1 MQKRFEHICK
11 IFKVL
16 NLKQKK
22 LLLKNIV
29 LSVLGVGWEALGIG
43 MLIPIVSVMTKPT
56 LNGLDPRLDRALKL
70 LGDPTQSDLLLYST
84 ALFVAVYFLKVVF
97 LAYAGWS
104 QFKFTFGLHAE
115 LSEKLFATYL
125 SQPYK
130 FHLQRNSAN
139 LAHNIS
145 AEVSIFVN
153 NAVVPIMLIIAEGL
167 VFLGLGVVLVIV
179 EPLGTFVAGFALGCA
194 GLVFGYFTRQQL
206 SEWSCSRHTHESQ
219 RSMHLMQGLTG
230 IKEVIL
236 SNKANVF
243 LERYSLHN
251 NVSAVIGYKRSTLQL
266 LPRLWLELLTSLG
279 VAGLIVVMKMQ
290 GITPVQM
297 VPVLAV
303 FAAVAFRL
311 IPSANRLMNSLQSLR
326 FGWTCIGRIEQE
338 MNIPLLKPTESNK
351 QLTLEREISILDLDF
366 SYSNGED
373 TRKVLKNINLTI
385 KRGECIGFVGKS
397 GSGKSTL
404 ADILLG
410 LHRPDTGKVLVD
422 GVSIFENLTS
432 WQSQIGYVPQ
442 SIYLT
447 DESILKNIA
456 FGMADEEIDHAA
468 INEALRAAQLLEFV
482 ASLPDGV
489 NTEVGE
495 RGVRLSGG
503 QRQRIGIA
511 RALYHQPQVL
521 VLDEAT
527 SALDM
532 ATEED
537 FMEAVWALAKEKTV
551 LIVAHRLTTLKRCD
565 RIYSFSDGQIV
576 QQETQRNSILMQHNQ

>member
-56 LNGLDPRLDRALKL
+56 LNGLDPRLDQVLEL
-70 LGDPTQSDLLLYST
+70 LGSPTQSELLLYSV
-84 ALFVAVYFLKVVF
+84 AFFVVVYLLKVIF

-104 QFKFTFGLHAE
+104 QFKFTFGLQAD
-115 LSEKLFATYL
+115 LSEKLFKTYL
-125 SQPYK
+125 NQPYK
-130 FHLQRNSAN
+130 FHLKRNSAN

-145 AEVSIFVN
+145 TEVSIFVN
-153 NAVVPIMLIIAEGL
+153 NAVVPLMLIVAEGL
-167 VFLGLGVVLVIV
+167 VFLSLGILLLII
-179 EPLGTFVAGFALGCA
+179 EPLGALVVGLALGGA
-194 GLVFGYFTRQQL
+194 GLVFGHFTRRWL
-206 SEWSCSRHTHESQ
+206 NEWSCSRHTHESQ

-236 SNKANVF
+236 SNKTDVF
-243 LERYSLHN
+243 LQRYSQHN
-251 NVSAVIGYKRSTLQL
+251 NISAVIGYQRSTLQL
-266 LPRLWLELLTSLG
+266 LPRLWLELLTSFG
-279 VAGLIVVMKMQ
+279 VASLIFVMKFQ
-290 GITPVQM
+290 GTSPVEM

-311 IPSANRLMNSLQSLR
+311 IPSANRLMSSLQSLR
-326 FGWTCIGRIEQE
+326 FGWTCIGRIEHE
-338 MNIPLLKPTESNK
+338 MNIPLINRPVSSKSLK
-351 QLTLEREISILDLDF
+351 LEREISVVGLDF
-366 SYSNGED
+366 SYSDGED
-373 TRKVLKNINLTI
+373 TRKVLKNINLSI
-385 KRGECIGFVGKS
+385 KRGECVGFVGKS

-410 LHRPDTGKVLVD
+410 LHRPDSGDVLVD

-468 INEALRAAQLLEFV
+468 INEALKAAQLLDFV
-482 ASLPDGV
+482 ASLPEGV

-511 RALYHQPQVL
+511 RALYHQPKVL

-537 FMEAVWALAKEKTV
+537 FMEAIWALAKEKTV

-565 RIYSFSDGQIV
+565 RIYSFLDGQIV
-576 QQETQRNSILMQHNQ
+576 QQETQRDSSLIQQNQ